1 MYYRYGRDSLLLVGS
16 QQMREKALVA
26 PDTDPSLSDLSDL
39 QYSLLEVI
47 GSSRHYGIFRTNV
60 TKKFLK
66 IDARSTFHHVKT
78 LEKAGLIVVKV
89 TIEGERK
96 RTVQPHC

>member
-1 MYYRYGRDSLLLVGS
+1 
-16 QQMREKALVA
+16 MREKALIA

-47 GSSRHYGIFRTNV
+47 GSSRHYGIFRTNI

-66 IDARSTFHHVKT
+66 IDARSTFHHVKI
-78 LEKAGLIVVKV
+78 LEKAGLIIVKV
-89 TIEGERK
+89 TGWEGDYLEVMVCFCEMVNR
-96 RTVQPHC
+96 H